1 MQAFYLFFVAL
12 LSSGLS
18 TTPEGIAWLAENQEA
33 PGVVTL
39 PSGLQY
45 KIIQNGP
52 TGGLSPRVDSPC
64 ECHYRG
70 TFIITLF
77 SPSLLTVVFVV
88 LVLQVI
94 SSMEQNLIPP
104 TKEINQQ
111 PLHQIK

>member
-18 TTPEGIAWLAENQEA
+18 TTPEGLAWLAENQEA

-70 TFIITLF
+70 TFITLF
-77 SPSLLTVVFVV
+77 SPFLLTVVFVV